1 MYTLRLEYREWSR
14 ERGRY
19 IERDRDIERDTLKMP
34 TCPTALFI
42 NSFAHFFALGA
53 GFFFFLLVR
62 FAAGLFSWPGQ
73 VGQVYCRFSLRD
85 LLQQQ
90 QPSQQQQQPEQQLTT
105 LALDRQ
111 HAGGVRLFH
120 GLRNKNLN
128 LKFYAALAPLAVA
141 ATATAVRRIC
151 VAITI

>member
-1 MYTLRLEYREWSR
+1 
-14 ERGRY
+14 
-19 IERDRDIERDTLKMP
+19 MP

-53 GFFFFLLVR
+53 GIFLFLLVR

-90 QPSQQQQQPEQQLTT
+90 QPKQQLTT

-128 LKFYAALAPLAVA
+128 LKFYAALAPLPMLPLPLPSDVFAL
-141 ATATAVRRIC
+141 R
-151 VAITI
+151 